1 MNSLRTASSNITL
14 IQEVFW
20 EAKSML
26 HKSSYEDAM
35 GDFLKKVPADFI
47 SIAFE
52 GMSMAIADEALKQAV
67 VSFDKWQVFLE
78 QYGRIHGVQI
88 FIGLGWA
95 LGQHQIN
102 PSSYAHLFDK
112 GLYWRVYDG
121 LGYYEGLF
129 KRRRIQQ
136 QIFSS
141 FIDAASAGPYM
152 QGIGRSLWYQ
162 TKADLSLLEA
172 SIHAFS
178 VKYHADLW
186 RGIGLASAYVGGLKF
201 NTLHELSEMSGDYLT
216 NLSAGAAMAYYSR
229 FKADTFNEANF
240 DWCKIWNNQTIDEL
254 VSLMRRIEHQH
265 YQCKV
270 LDYHAWINSMD
281 NLYEL
286 IMN

>member
-1 MNSLRTASSNITL
+1 MNSLRTASTNISL

-20 EAKSML
+20 EAKSIL
-26 HKSSYEDAM
+26 SQASRDLSM
-35 GDFLKKVPADFI
+35 GDFLKNVPADFI
-47 SIAFE
+47 SIAYE
-52 GMSMAIADEALKQAV
+52 GMSMAIADDALKQAE
-67 VSFDKWQVFLE
+67 VSFDTWHTFFG
-78 QYGRIHGVQI
+78 QYGRIHGAQI
-88 FIGLGWA
+88 YIGLGWA
-95 LGQHQIN
+95 FGQHQIN
-102 PSSYAHLFDK
+102 PSTYAHLFDK

-129 KRRRIQQ
+129 KKGSLQKQQ
-136 QIFSS
+136 FSVC
-141 FIDAASAGPYM
+141 IDAHSRGPYM
-152 QGIGRSLWYQ
+152 QGVGRSLWHL
-162 TKADLSLLEA
+162 TKADLTQLSTHIRSFERQ
-172 SIHAFS
+172 
-178 VKYHADLW
+178 YHADLW

-201 NTLHELSEMSGDYLT
+201 NTLHELNEMSGDYLT

-265 YQCKV
+265 CHCKV